1 MLPVDAKNCKI
12 CGSRKTKHES
22 GICSVC
28 RRRKKARPCI
38 RCGERETVDESGLCS
53 QCRLHLGR
61 KLSSARPLDQA
72 IARESQILMIL
83 QMRKSGLSYNEI
95 AKAVELPRSTTY
107 MLACKAMYFSPT
119 ELELSAP
126 DMRNEEQFLEQIQRC
141 QEDS

>member
-38 RCGERETVDESGLCS
+38 RCGER
-53 QCRLHLGR
+53 
-61 KLSSARPLDQA
+61 KLSGARPLDQA

-83 QMRKSGLSYNEI
+83 QMRKNGLSYNEI

-141 QEDS
+141 REDS

>member
-12 CGSRKTKHES
+12 CGSRKTTHES
-22 GICSVC
+22 SICSVC

-38 RCGERETVDESGLCS
+38 RCGERKTADESGLCS
-53 QCRLHLGR
+53 RCRLHLGR
-61 KLSSARPLDQA
+61 KLSGARPLDQA

-83 QMRKSGLSYNEI
+83 QMRKIGLSYDEI
-95 AKAVELPRSTTY
+95 AKAVDLPRSTTY

-126 DMRNEEQFLEQIQRC
+126 DTRNEEQFLEQIQRR

>member
-12 CGSRKTKHES
+12 CGSRKTTHES
-22 GICSVC
+22 SICSVC

-38 RCGERETVDESGLCS
+38 RCGERKTADESGLCS
-53 QCRLHLGR
+53 RCRLHLGR
-61 KLSSARPLDQA
+61 KLSGARPLDQA

-83 QMRKSGLSYNEI
+83 QMRKIGLSYNEI

-126 DMRNEEQFLEQIQRC
+126 DARNEEQFLEQIQRC

>member
-1 MLPVDAKNCKI
+1 MVPKNTPFCTT
-12 CGSRKTKHES
+12 CGQHRTTHES

-61 KLSSARPLDQA
+61 KLSGARPLDQA

-83 QMRKSGLSYNEI
+83 QMRKNGLSYNEI

-126 DMRNEEQFLEQIQRC
+126 DARNEEQFLEQIQRC

>member
-1 MLPVDAKNCKI
+1 MLPADAKNCKI
-12 CGSRKTKHES
+12 CGSRKTTHES
-22 GICSVC
+22 SICNVC

-38 RCGERETVDESGLCS
+38 RCGERKTADESGLCS
-53 QCRLHLGR
+53 RCRLHLGR
-61 KLSSARPLDQA
+61 KLSGARPLDQA

-83 QMRKSGLSYNEI
+83 QMRKNGLSYNEI

-126 DMRNEEQFLEQIQRC
+126 DARNEEQFLEQIQRC

>member
-1 MLPVDAKNCKI
+1 M
-12 CGSRKTKHES
+12 
-22 GICSVC
+22 
-28 RRRKKARPCI
+28 
-38 RCGERETVDESGLCS
+38 DESGLCS

-61 KLSSARPLDQA
+61 KLSGARPLDQA

>member
-53 QCRLHLGR
+53 QCRPHLGR
-61 KLSSARPLDQA
+61 KLSGARPLDQA

-83 QMRKSGLSYNEI
+83 QMRKNGLSYNEI

-141 QEDS
+141 REDS

>member
-12 CGSRKTKHES
+12 CGSRKTTHES
-22 GICSVC
+22 SICSVC

-38 RCGERETVDESGLCS
+38 R
-53 QCRLHLGR
+53 LGR
-61 KLSSARPLDQA
+61 KLSGARPLDQA

-83 QMRKSGLSYNEI
+83 QMRKNGLSYNEI

-126 DMRNEEQFLEQIQRC
+126 DARNEEQFLEQIQRC

>member
-12 CGSRKTKHES
+12 CGSRKTTHES
-22 GICSVC
+22 SICSVC

-61 KLSSARPLDQA
+61 KLSGARPLDQA

-83 QMRKSGLSYNEI
+83 QMRKNGLSYNEI

-126 DMRNEEQFLEQIQRC
+126 DARNEEQFLEQIQRC

>member
-12 CGSRKTKHES
+12 CGSRKTTHES
-22 GICSVC
+22 SICSVC

-38 RCGERETVDESGLCS
+38 RCGERKTADESGLCS
-53 QCRLHLGR
+53 RCRLHLGR
-61 KLSSARPLDQA
+61 KLSEARPLDQA

-83 QMRKSGLSYNEI
+83 QMRKNGLSYNEI

-126 DMRNEEQFLEQIQRC
+126 DARNEEQFLEQIQRC

>member
-12 CGSRKTKHES
+12 CGSRKTTHES
-22 GICSVC
+22 SICSVC

-38 RCGERETVDESGLCS
+38 RCGERKTADESGLCS
-53 QCRLHLGR
+53 RCRLHLGR
-61 KLSSARPLDQA
+61 KLSGARPLDQA

-83 QMRKSGLSYNEI
+83 QMRKNGLSYNEI

-126 DMRNEEQFLEQIQRC
+126 DARNEEQLLEQIQRC

>member
-61 KLSSARPLDQA
+61 KLSGARSLDQA
-72 IARESQILMIL
+72 IARGITDSYDFANAEERVIL
-83 QMRKSGLSYNEI
+83 QRDCESSRAAAIYNLY
-95 AKAVELPRSTTY
+95 AGVQGDVL
-107 MLACKAMYFSPT
+107 
-119 ELELSAP
+119 
-126 DMRNEEQFLEQIQRC
+126 
-141 QEDS
+141 

>member
-12 CGSRKTKHES
+12 CGSRKTTHES
-22 GICSVC
+22 SICSVC

-38 RCGERETVDESGLCS
+38 RCGERKTADESGLCS
-53 QCRLHLGR
+53 RCRLHLGR
-61 KLSSARPLDQA
+61 KLSGARPLDQA

-83 QMRKSGLSYNEI
+83 QMRKNGLSYNEI

-107 MLACKAMYFSPT
+107 MLACQAMYFSPT

-126 DMRNEEQFLEQIQRC
+126 DARNEEQFLEQIQRC

>member
-1 MLPVDAKNCKI
+1 MVPKNTPYCMI
-12 CGSRKTKHES
+12 CGKRRTTHES

-28 RRRKKARPCI
+28 RKRKNARPCI
-38 RCGERETVDESGLCS
+38 RCGEHKTVDTSGLCS
-53 QCRLHLGR
+53 RCRLHLGR
-61 KLSSARPLDQA
+61 KLSGSRPLDQA

-83 QMRKSGLSYNEI
+83 QMRKIGLSYNEI

-126 DMRNEEQFLEQIQRC
+126 DARNEEQFLEQIQRC

>member
-61 KLSSARPLDQA
+61 KLSGARPLDQA

-83 QMRKSGLSYNEI
+83 QMRKNGLSYNEI

-119 ELELSAP
+119 AP

-141 QEDS
+141 REDS

>member
-12 CGSRKTKHES
+12 CGSRKTTHES
-22 GICSVC
+22 SICSVC

-38 RCGERETVDESGLCS
+38 RCGERKTADESELCS
-53 QCRLHLGR
+53 RCRLHLGR
-61 KLSSARPLDQA
+61 KLSGSRPLDQA

-83 QMRKSGLSYNEI
+83 QMRKIGLSYDEI

-119 ELELSAP
+119 ELELLAP
-126 DMRNEEQFLEQIQRC
+126 DTRNEEQFLEQIQGC